1 MKDGTHYHIRWAGG
15 KLDWQA
21 FQTEEEAKADAER
34 LKGPD
39 EKYVIEAQD
48 GACVRCIETRGKRD
62 ASKPSASA

>member
-1 MKDGTHYHIRWAGG
+1 MKAVSHYHIRWASS

-39 EKYVIEAQD
+39 EKYVIEAHED
-48 GACVRCIETRGKRD
+48 GDCPRCNEVRHKG
-62 ASKPSASA
+62 